1 MPRQDH
7 YRYPGRRPA
16 ASTRASSG
24 PRLLAVWQGVGM
36 ATDSA
41 HRRVTVERTASGRF
55 TVVNARGGRI
65 ALAADGSDFTPTELL
80 LAGIGGCTAID
91 VDILTARRADP
102 EMFEVV
108 VDATKVRDTGGNHLA
123 DISVTFRIVF
133 PAGEQGDRARAVLP
147 HVVQRSHDWLCT
159 VGRTVEAGTPI
170 TTRIA

>member
-1 MPRQDH
+1 
-7 YRYPGRRPA
+7 
-16 ASTRASSG
+16 
-24 PRLLAVWQGVGM
+24 
-36 ATDSA
+36 
-41 HRRVTVERTASGRF
+41 
-55 TVVNARGGRI
+55 
-65 ALAADGSDFTPTELL
+65 LL